1 MVGVDE
7 SPQALS
13 AEVEELLALVLLLFL
28 GETVLGLRDLELA
41 LALERDETD
50 TQICTTCRRNAV
62 SFRYPSGRRDQGE
75 FAVQDPFK
83 DARARHRPAGKT

>member
-7 SPQALS
+7 SSQALS

-50 TQICTTCRRNAV
+50 TQICTTCGRDAV
-62 SFRYPSGRRDQGE
+62 GFGYLSGRRDQE
-75 FAVQDPFK
+75 AFSV
-83 DARARHRPAGKT
+83 